1 MCSSDAELESQRE
14 NNAMINASGYL
25 LSIIIPTYNNAELIT
40 ATLTSIHQSITD
52 EVEIIIVNDGS
63 TDLTEERIKAFYREH
78 NCNNVKY
85 INQKNQG
92 VAITR
97 NVGLNQATG
106 KYIGFVDSDDI
117 VCADYFTILLP
128 KLREEKYDIVEF
140 NLTRNINNLYQNKP
154 GAKHALAEHE
164 IMLADDNYAPLLP
177 TFRAGQWHLMT
188 KIFHRDIIGNDRFE
202 EHRRYEDMIF
212 CPFQYFKC
220 HNILKI
226 ENKLYY
232 YRVNEKSITENII
245 DSDADSIFFA
255 MRKMYN
261 YVNQNNEKR
270 TVATLMI
277 INCFLEGRKLLRK
290 KKGYYRYN
298 ESMLNDIQNALACCD
313 TKIVKNKIILKM
325 KYPHID
331 RSISEIRYKILSACK
346 SLFFRKGF

>member
-1 MCSSDAELESQRE
+1 MV
-14 NNAMINASGYL
+14 NASGYL

-40 ATLTSIHQSITD
+40 ATLASIHQSITD
-52 EVEIIIVNDGS
+52 DVEVIIVNDGS
-63 TDLTEERIKAFYREH
+63 TDLTEERINAFYREKDCH
-78 NCNNVKY
+78 NVKY

-97 NVGLNQATG
+97 NVGLAHATG

-117 VCADYFTILLP
+117 VCQNYFTILLP
-128 KLREEKYDIVEF
+128 KLRDEKYDIIEF
-140 NLTRNINNLYQNKP
+140 NLTRDINNLYKNAPKMENNITQR
-154 GAKHALAEHE
+154 E
-164 IMLADDNYAPLLP
+164 IILSDDNYAPLLP
-177 TFRAGQWHLMT
+177 TFKAGQWHLMT
-188 KIFHRDIIGNDRFE
+188 KIFHRNIIGSDKFE

-220 HNILKI
+220 HKILKI

-232 YRVNEKSITENII
+232 YRVNDKSITENII

-261 YVNQNNEKR
+261 YINENRSKR
-270 TVATLMI
+270 TVATFMI

-290 KKGYYRYN
+290 KKGYYRYS

-313 TKIVKNKIILKM
+313 TKIVKKKIILKM

-331 RSISEIRYKILSACK
+331 RSISETRYKIISACK
-346 SLFFRKGF
+346 SLFLRKGF

>member
-1 MCSSDAELESQRE
+1 
-14 NNAMINASGYL
+14 MISASGYL
-25 LSIIIPTYNNAELIT
+25 LSIIIPTYNNAEFI
-40 ATLTSIHQSITD
+40 ADTLTSIHQGITD

-63 TDLTEERIKAFYREH
+63 TDQTEERINAFYREKKCD
-78 NCNNVKY
+78 NIKL
-85 INQKNQG
+85 ISQKNQG

-97 NVGLNQATG
+97 NVGLAHATG

-117 VCADYFTILLP
+117 VCPDYFTILLP
-128 KLREEKYDIVEF
+128 KLKSGKYDIVEF
-140 NLTRNINNLYQNKP
+140 NLTRDINKLYQNKSDT
-154 GAKHALAEHE
+154 KNSLVQQE
-164 IMLADDNYAPLLP
+164 IILTDDNYAPLLP

-188 KIFHRDIIGNDRFE
+188 KIFHRDVIGMDRFE
-202 EHRRYEDMIF
+202 EHRRYEDVIF

-220 HNILKI
+220 RSILKI

-232 YRVNEKSITENII
+232 YRLNDKSITENII

-261 YVNQNNEKR
+261 YVNKNKAKR

-290 KKGYYRYN
+290 KKGYYRYS

-313 TKIVKNKIILKM
+313 TKIVKKKIILKM

-331 RSISEIRYKILSACK
+331 RSISEIRYKIISGCK
-346 SLFFRKGF
+346 NLFFRKVF

>member
-1 MCSSDAELESQRE
+1 MRSSDAELESQRE

-97 NVGLNQATG
+97 NVGLTQATG

-154 GAKHALAEHE
+154 GAKHALAEH
-164 IMLADDNYAPLLP
+164 DD
-177 TFRAGQWHLMT
+177 
-188 KIFHRDIIGNDRFE
+188 
-202 EHRRYEDMIF
+202 
-212 CPFQYFKC
+212 
-220 HNILKI
+220 
-226 ENKLYY
+226 
-232 YRVNEKSITENII
+232 
-245 DSDADSIFFA
+245 
-255 MRKMYN
+255 
-261 YVNQNNEKR
+261 
-270 TVATLMI
+270 
-277 INCFLEGRKLLRK
+277 
-290 KKGYYRYN
+290 
-298 ESMLNDIQNALACCD
+298 
-313 TKIVKNKIILKM
+313 KNFS
-325 KYPHID
+325 P
-331 RSISEIRYKILSACK
+331 
-346 SLFFRKGF
+346 

>member
-1 MCSSDAELESQRE
+1 
-14 NNAMINASGYL
+14 MISASGYL
-25 LSIIIPTYNNAELIT
+25 LSIIIPTYNNAEFI
-40 ATLTSIHQSITD
+40 ADTLTSIHQGITD

-63 TDLTEERIKAFYREH
+63 TDQTEERINAFYREKKCD
-78 NCNNVKY
+78 NIKL
-85 INQKNQG
+85 ISQKNQG

-97 NVGLNQATG
+97 NVGLAHATG

-117 VCADYFTILLP
+117 VCPDYFTILLP
-128 KLREEKYDIVEF
+128 KLKSGKYDIVEF
-140 NLTRNINNLYQNKP
+140 NLTRDINKLYQNKSDT
-154 GAKHALAEHE
+154 KNSLVQQE
-164 IMLADDNYAPLLP
+164 IILTDDNYAPLLP

-188 KIFHRDIIGNDRFE
+188 KIFHRDVIGMDRFE
-202 EHRRYEDMIF
+202 EHRRYEDVIF

-220 HNILKI
+220 RSILKI

-232 YRVNEKSITENII
+232 YRLNDKSITENII

-261 YVNQNNEKR
+261 YVNKNKAKR

-290 KKGYYRYN
+290 KKGYYRYS

-313 TKIVKNKIILKM
+313 TKIVKKKIILKM

-331 RSISEIRYKILSACK
+331 RSISEIRYKIISGCK
-346 SLFFRKGF
+346 NLFFRKGF